1 MNLPEKIPK
10 YIWPLL
16 AVALIFIIINGV
28 QATSFVVNIF
38 IFSVILTLLT
48 LPTAEWLNKKGLP
61 YAGAVAVVT
70 IIAALCILAL
80 VLLTAYSV
88 NVLVT
93 DIPIYQA
100 ELNQRMAEVTSVLD
114 KLGIQ
119 SAGTLP
125 RSFDLNS
132 VIPAL
137 VSMVLN
143 LTDAIIALFFIAVLT
158 IFMLL
163 ETPRLTERLHAQFPD
178 KQEML
183 AQAGRM
189 SRYVM
194 DFMVV
199 RTETNF
205 VHGVLFGGILSLMG
219 VHAAVLWGILTFLL
233 GYIPYI
239 GLIIASIPA
248 IFFAWLQFG
257 TWGAVAVI
265 AIVCVLN
272 LIVEN
277 PVFSWLAS
285 RRFEMPAIL
294 VLLSVIFW
302 GWLLGM
308 TGMLF
313 AVPITLI
320 LLLFIQCSDD
330 LRWINDV
337 LGVGHIFS
345 GESGGNT
352 VPGGDAKVPD
362 KPE

>member
-1 MNLPEKIPK
+1 MNLPEKTPK

-16 AVALIFIIINGV
+16 AIALVFIIINGIKT
-28 QATSFVVNIF
+28 TSFVVNIL
-38 IFSVILTLLT
+38 IFSVILTLLA
-48 LPTAEWLNKKGLP
+48 LPAAEWLNKKGLP

-70 IIAALCILAL
+70 VIAILCILAL

-88 NVLVT
+88 NVLIT

-100 ELNQRMAEVTSVLD
+100 ELNQRIAEVTSVLD
-114 KLGIQ
+114 QLGIQ
-119 SAGTLP
+119 SAVTQSL
-125 RSFDLNS
+125 SLDLKS
-132 VIPAL
+132 VIPMLASL
-137 VSMVLN
+137 LLN
-143 LTDAIIALFFIAVLT
+143 LTDVIIGLFFIAVLT

-183 AQAGRM
+183 VQAGRM

-219 VHAAVLWGILTFLL
+219 VHAAVLWGICTFLL

-239 GLIIASIPA
+239 GLIIAAIPA

-257 TWGAVAVI
+257 TWGAIAVI

-285 RRFEMPAIL
+285 RRFEMPAII
-294 VLLSVIFW
+294 VLFSVIFW
-302 GWLLGM
+302 GWLLGI

-320 LLLFIQCSDD
+320 LLLLIQSSDD
-330 LRWINDV
+330 LRWINNV

-345 GESGGNT
+345 GDPGENT
-352 VPGGDAKVPD
+352 TQQGDQQE
-362 KPE
+362 PEKMR